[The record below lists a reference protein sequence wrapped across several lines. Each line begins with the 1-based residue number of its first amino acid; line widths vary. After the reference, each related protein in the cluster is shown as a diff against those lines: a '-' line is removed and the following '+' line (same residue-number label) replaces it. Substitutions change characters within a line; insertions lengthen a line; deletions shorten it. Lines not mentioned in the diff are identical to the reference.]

1 VDLLTPDEMELWH
14 AWKAAAD
21 AVLARVA
28 ADVTAETGLS
38 GPDFAVLTR
47 VAELG
52 EGRLR
57 QNRLAASTGF
67 HRSRLSH
74 HLARMEERALI
85 TREPAD
91 GGVDVLITEAG
102 RAAVGKARPVH
113 AAAVRRHLLE
123 PLAGLDQAA
132 LRSALERLAPGG
144 QEGGA

>member
-1 VDLLTPDEMELWH
+1 MDADLLSPDEMALWH
-14 AWKAAAD
+14 AWKGAAD

-28 ADVTAETGLS
+28 ADVTAGTGLS
-38 GPDFAVLTR
+38 GTDFAVLTR

-52 EGRLR
+52 DGRLR

-102 RAAVGKARPVH
+102 RAAVGQARPLH
-113 AAAVRRHLLE
+113 AAAVRRHLLA
-123 PLAGLDQAA
+123 PLAGLDPAA
-132 LRSALERLAPGG
+132 FRSALERLAG
-144 QEGGA
+144 QEPGA